1 MSTEDPF
8 AAPPSAPAATP
19 TPPARPA
26 YDATLTPAPGF
37 DAYPPA
43 PGQPG
48 YGLEPTP
55 PSGLAKAA
63 ILLTGL
69 YALMTIV
76 SALLVKGTVE
86 NTKEILANPDDASP
100 FGDVGGSALNAVSGL
115 VAIGAFVCLALWM
128 TRIRR
133 NLTAVG
139 RPAGGPP
146 SVEWWGW
153 FVPFANFILPL
164 LGMRALSRRSV
175 GWGLLLGWWLPF
187 CAVWLITPFSASAAF
202 RAIDIS
208 TGELTHPE
216 ILDSMVPLAW
226 ASAAAIVVSWL
237 FLVLVIL
244 RTNARHLKEQAA

>member
-1 MSTEDPF
+1 MTTEDPF

-19 TPPARPA
+19 TPPAHPT
-26 YDATLTPAPGF
+26 YDATLTSAPAF

-48 YGLEPTP
+48 FGMAPTP
-55 PSGLAKAA
+55 PSGIAKAA
-63 ILLTGL
+63 IALTGL
-69 YALMTIV
+69 YALMSLV
-76 SALLVKGTVE
+76 SALLAKGTVE
-86 NTKEILANPDDASP
+86 KTKETLANPDEANP
-100 FGDVGGSALNAVSGL
+100 FGDVGGSALNALSSL
-115 VAIGAFVCLALWM
+115 VMIAAFVFLALWM
-128 TRIRR
+128 TRVRR

-164 LGMRALSRRSV
+164 LGMRAISRRSV

-187 CAVWLITPFSASAAF
+187 CAVWLIMPFSASAAF
-202 RAIDIS
+202 RAIDLDS
-208 TGELTHPE
+208 GKLTHPE
-216 ILDSMVPLAW
+216 ILDSIVPLAW

-244 RTNARHLKEQAA
+244 RTNARHLQEPAA